1 MEFLKQ
7 YEILYKKAKADL
19 KAAKI
24 LLENF
29 EKGEKELDL
38 ETIMFHL
45 QQCAE
50 KLLKSLLSYNKVHF
64 TKTHDIERLLDEL
77 NRNQIN
83 VLEESEELIELSEYA
98 VEGRYAIIHDD
109 LEDANKY
116 IKILEKLSE
125 FVFKRIRKDNE
136 KNKDN

>member
-7 YEILYKKAKADL
+7 YEVLYKKAKADL

-29 EKGEKELDL
+29 EDGVEELDL

-50 KLLKSLLSYNKVHF
+50 KLLKSLLAYNKIHF
-64 TKTHDIERLLDEL
+64 TKTHDIEKLLEELRKNQITTLDE
-77 NRNQIN
+77 
-83 VLEESEELIELSEYA
+83 SKELIKLSEYA

-109 LEDANKY
+109 LEDANNY
-116 IKILEKLSE
+116 IKILEKLSD
-125 FVFKRIRKDNE
+125 FVKKQIRGNQ
-136 KNKDN
+136 

>member
-7 YEILYKKAKADL
+7 YEVLYKKAKADL

-29 EKGEKELDL
+29 EDGVEELDL

-50 KLLKSLLSYNKVHF
+50 KLLKSLLAYNKIHF
-64 TKTHDIERLLDEL
+64 TKTHDIEKL
-77 NRNQIN
+77 
-83 VLEESEELIELSEYA
+83 LEELGYSKADPFTFEVVTNANNSIRVYA
-98 VEGRYAIIHDD
+98 AQILQYQLQKVG
-109 LEDANKY
+109 
-116 IKILEKLSE
+116 IKM
-125 FVFKRIRKDNE
+125 NMG
-136 KNKDN
+136 

>member
-7 YEILYKKAKADL
+7 YEVLYKKAKTDL

-24 LLENF
+24 LLKSF
-29 EKGEKELDL
+29 EDGDEELDL

-50 KLLKSLLSYNKVHF
+50 KLLKSLLSYNKIHF
-64 TKTHDIERLLDEL
+64 TKTHDIERLLEEL
-77 NRNQIN
+77 KENQIS
-83 VLEESEELIELSEYA
+83 VLNESIELIELSEYA
-98 VEGRYAIIHDD
+98 VEGRYAMIHDD

-116 IKILEKLSE
+116 IKILEMLID
-125 FVFKRIRKDNE
+125 FVKTEIKKGER
-136 KNKDN
+136 

>member
-7 YEILYKKAKADL
+7 YEVLYKKAKADL

-29 EKGEKELDL
+29 EDGVEELDL

-50 KLLKSLLSYNKVHF
+50 KLLKSLLAYNKIHF
-64 TKTHDIERLLDEL
+64 TKTHDIRKLLNEIKQNDIKL
-77 NRNQIN
+77 NDDY
-83 VLEESEELIELSEYA
+83 LELINLTYYS

-116 IKILEKLSE
+116 IKILEKLSD
-125 FVFKRIRKDNE
+125 FVKKQIKSNQ
-136 KNKDN
+136 